1 MVDTKRKAVLI
12 TVVIMNIM
20 VVVKIHHKNILKK

>member
-1 MVDTKRKAVLI
+1 MVDTKRIAVLI